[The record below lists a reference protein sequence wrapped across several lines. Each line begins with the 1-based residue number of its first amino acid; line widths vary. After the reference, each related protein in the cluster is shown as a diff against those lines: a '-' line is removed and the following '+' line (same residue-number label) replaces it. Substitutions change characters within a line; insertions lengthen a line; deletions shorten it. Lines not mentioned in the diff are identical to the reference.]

1 VIDRCADILERAGA
15 DVDAVSSQIFEPS
28 PRKAMPQLF
37 ADSADDRQKG
47 GLTQVRES
55 LVSIGRLISL

>member
-28 PRKAMPQLF
+28 AEKGHARSYSQILLTIGKKGTSRQRSAKASSP
-37 ADSADDRQKG
+37 SAG
-47 GLTQVRES
+47 
-55 LVSIGRLISL
+55 